1 MGMKIRPPSQS
12 TEYPNREEKGV
23 CFFVGK
29 LFTASGAAS
38 QALLLARELAGA
50 GFTVF
55 LFTYPPSDPTPP
67 CELFPPRL
75 DQLPPQ
81 IEVVVTER
89 TERSFAD
96 AVRDLQHRFSTG
108 IFFGVP
114 HAYKVMILKS
124 LGKKIVMR
132 ITGYRFDELRNNPVG
147 EDIFPYLS
155 LADRFISISPPL
167 SHSFSKA
174 GLDTSRLVEIP
185 NMVDSELYSP
195 INPGEK
201 KALRLALKLPADAF
215 LIIYVGNF
223 KHEKGIDILLKA
235 WEMIRAENNKAY
247 LLLLG
252 PLCSK
257 CGGVEK
263 PCEEEGAAAAR
274 VEQVMNLLTGKL
286 SHLIEQHER
295 IIFAGVR
302 ENVRDYLRVSDLFLF
317 PSRREGMPN
326 ALMEAMACSLA
337 CVTSAIEEI
346 TAELI
351 PSSRFGLTVS
361 GENPQDYAQAV
372 SKLIADED
380 WRKRLG
386 KEARRRVKNKFS
398 PARIGARY
406 CDLVGDISA
415 ENRQSLSKN

>member
-1 MGMKIRPPSQS
+1 M
-12 TEYPNREEKGV
+12 
-23 CFFVGK
+23 GK

-38 QALLLARELAGA
+38 QARLLARQLAGA
-50 GFTVF
+50 GFSVF
-55 LFTYPPSDPTPP
+55 LFTDPPSDPVPP
-67 CELFPPRL
+67 CELFPSEMDR
-75 DQLPPQ
+75 LPPQ

-96 AVRDLQHRFSTG
+96 AVRGLQHRFSTG

-114 HAYKVMILKS
+114 HAYKVRILKN
-124 LGKKIVMR
+124 LRKKVLMR
-132 ITGYRFDELRNNPVG
+132 ITGYRFDELQNNPVG
-147 EDIFPYLS
+147 KDILPYLS

-167 SHSFSKA
+167 SRSFHKA
-174 GLDTSRLVEIP
+174 GLDSSRLVEIP
-185 NMVDSELYSP
+185 NMVDSEFYSP
-195 INPGEK
+195 IHPGEK
-201 KALRLALKLPADAF
+201 KTLRQALKLPADAV
-215 LIIYVGNF
+215 LIIYVGSF
-223 KHEKGIDILLKA
+223 KHEKGVDILLKA
-235 WEMIRAENNKAY
+235 WEIIRAESDKTY

-257 CGGVEK
+257 CGGMER
-263 PCEEEGAAAAR
+263 PCEEEGAATAR
-274 VEQVMNLLTGKL
+274 VEQVMNLLTGKF
-286 SHLIEQHER
+286 SHLIKRHER

-361 GENPQDYAQAV
+361 GENPKDYAQAIL
-372 SKLIADED
+372 KLVADED

-386 KEARRRVKNKFS
+386 KEARRRVKSKFS

-406 CDLVGDISA
+406 CDLMSDILT
-415 ENRQSLSKN
+415 ENQQPLSKN